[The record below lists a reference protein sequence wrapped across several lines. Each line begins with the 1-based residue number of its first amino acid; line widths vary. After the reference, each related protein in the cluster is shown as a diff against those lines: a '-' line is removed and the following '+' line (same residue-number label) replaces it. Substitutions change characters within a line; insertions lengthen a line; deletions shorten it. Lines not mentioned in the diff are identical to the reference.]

1 MKKSVKEAKNYLD
14 DYTWNIRSFHQ
25 DQKKKKNALLEN
37 LSKDGKQLSEK
48 QMQRR
53 DKEARTEIIEYVKW
67 LKSNKEYKQYKEIY
81 HQHTQ
86 EIRKF
91 IDTFYASDDI
101 EVQFADVFKTLKETS
116 IKNNIDSKLM
126 KKNLVELL
134 EHIKYIPKEDLLE
147 EIWTFFSDK
156 ATANKEYKDDLSLYR
171 KEKIARILTDVWLP
185 ALSGLI
191 LLGAWKFFTSD
202 LFGEIWWLSWF
213 IVYFLICLSGATI
226 KSHLEVIKERDTIIK
241 PQQLS
246 LN

>member
-1 MKKSVKEAKNYLD
+1 MVKSVAQAKNYLD
-14 DYTWNIRSFHQ
+14 DYTWKIKSFHQ
-25 DQKKKKNALLEN
+25 DQKKKKEDLIQN
-37 LSKDGKQLSEK
+37 LSKHGKQLSEK

-53 DKEARTEIIEYVKW
+53 DNEARTEILEYVKW

-156 ATANKEYKDDLSLYR
+156 TTANKEYKDKLSLYR

-185 ALSGLI
+185 VFSGLV
-191 LLGAWKFFTSD
+191 LLGGWKFITSD
-202 LFGEIWWLSWF
+202 LFKEAWWLSWF
-213 IVYFLICLSGATI
+213 IVYFLICLSISII
-226 KSHLEVIKERDTIIK
+226 KVHWETIKERNTIIK
-241 PQQLS
+241 PQR
-246 LN
+246 